1 MPDAPV
7 ATALDADLILVG
19 GGLANGLIARRL
31 RLAHPDLRVLLLEAE
46 PALGGNH
53 TWSFHST
60 DLGAAQRAW
69 MDPLITYRWDAHDV
83 AFPGYRRRLPGGY
96 NSVTSG
102 RFDATLR
109 AELGDAVRCGTP
121 VDAVTPTTV
130 RLAGGGL
137 LRARAVI
144 DGRGHPPAAHLAL
157 RFQKF
162 LGQELQLA
170 APHGLTAP
178 MLMDATVDQVDGYRF
193 VYLLPFTADTV
204 LVEDTVYADG
214 ATLSRDLLRG
224 HIADYAAGQGWT
236 VAKVLREEEGVLP
249 IALAGDA
256 DALWRGMGGVP
267 RAGLAAAL
275 FHPTTGY
282 SLPQAVRLADHLAA
296 LPRAAFDD
304 CRTVQAAVQ
313 AHALGHWRA
322 TGFFRVLNRM
332 LFLAAAPAARRK
344 VMARFYRLRGPLI
357 ARFYAGR
364 SSWLDKARILT
375 GRPPVPLGAALRA
388 VLSPVP
394 AAPSVPPP
402 PPPDGASPTSRVAPI
417 P

>member
-1 MPDAPV
+1 MPEASVSTD
-7 ATALDADLILVG
+7 LDADLILVG
-19 GGLANGLIARRL
+19 GGLANGLIARCL
-31 RLAHPDLRVLLLEAE
+31 RLAHPDLRLLLLEAQ

-60 DLGAAQRAW
+60 DLSAAQLAW
-69 MDPLITYRWDAHDV
+69 IAPLITYRWDAHDV

-109 AELGDAVRCGTP
+109 AELGDAVRCGCP

-224 HIADYAAGQGWT
+224 HIADYVAAQGWT
-236 VAKVLREEEGVLP
+236 VKKVLREEEGVLP

-256 DALWRGMGGVP
+256 EALWRSMGGVP
-267 RAGLAAAL
+267 HVGLAAAL

-304 CRTVQAAVQ
+304 CRSVQAAVQ
-313 AHALGHWRA
+313 AHALGQWRS

-344 VMARFYRLRGPLI
+344 VMARFYRLRGPLV

-388 VLSPVP
+388 VFSPVP
-394 AAPSVPPP
+394 PVSYPPPSDGAAP
-402 PPPDGASPTSRVAPI
+402 ASHVAPI